1 MFGFTV
7 KTQKSH
13 EIHENLEA
21 TMNCFAFHGNQSNLI
36 VLVFQTHTITTT
48 RIIISIGRAW
58 IPGVSQVSTTGES
71 HELL

>member
-21 TMNCFAFHGNQSNLI
+21 TMNCFAFNGNQSNLI
-36 VLVFQTHTITTT
+36 VLVFQTHTTTTT
-48 RIIISIGRAW
+48 RIISIGRAW
-58 IPGVSQVSTTGES
+58 ILGVSQVSTIGES